1 MCSKEIYVISKV
13 CKLLYVSGKKSK
25 AKVFCGLGSLVSIL
39 QNQNEEIDYW
49 EPGIPQKFVVLII
62 LTKER
67 WRTAF
72 NMEPAIAFELG
83 TSSISK
89 PEQPMVYLTTFFRFK
104 CQCLYR
110 TNMSSMS

>member
-49 EPGIPQKFVVLII
+49 EPGIRQKFVVLII

-67 WRTAF
+67 
-72 NMEPAIAFELG
+72 
-83 TSSISK
+83 
-89 PEQPMVYLTTFFRFK
+89 
-104 CQCLYR
+104 
-110 TNMSSMS
+110 